1 MPCFM
6 EENLHRPLGEIL
18 PVIQDGIMKHS
29 SYFGVETWKNPA
41 DAWVYQEII
50 FETQPDVIVEIG
62 NNRGGSTLMLAHLC
76 DLIGKGRV
84 IGLDLSHATV
94 PDRVKAHP
102 RITLIE
108 GDACGKVAEVAALIG
123 ENDQVM
129 IIEDSSHT
137 YENTLN
143 VLRTYAHFVTPG
155 CYFIV
160 EDSVCHHGLPEG
172 PSPGPY
178 EAIETFVGEQSGFG
192 IDRER
197 EHFILTWNPKGY
209 LKRLEGKYEASGRP
223 LIPPAA
229 GPSTTAK
236 VLKLLLPPVI
246 TLVLA
251 RLFGRR
257 GDKSSL

>member
-1 MPCFM
+1 MPCLM
-6 EENLHRPLGEIL
+6 EENLHRPLSEIL
-18 PVIQDGIMKHS
+18 PIIQDGIMKKS
-29 SYFGVETWKNPA
+29 SYFGVKTLKNPA
-41 DAWVYQEII
+41 DAWVYQEIL

-62 NNRGGSTLMLAHLC
+62 TNCGGSTLMLAHLC

-94 PDRVKAHP
+94 PERVKTHP

-108 GDACGKVAEVAALIG
+108 GDACGKVGEIAALIA
-123 ENDQVM
+123 ENERIMV
-129 IIEDSSHT
+129 IEDSSHT
-137 YENTLN
+137 YGNTLN

-178 EAIETFVGEQSGFG
+178 EAIETFVGELSGFI

-197 EHFILTWNPKGY
+197 EHLVVTWNPKGF

-223 LIPPAA
+223 LF
-229 GPSTTAK
+229 PSAEGHGGMVK
-236 VLKLLLPPVI
+236 LLKLLLPPII
-246 TLVLA
+246 TMA
-251 RLFGRR
+251 FSRLLRRSGRNQ
-257 GDKSSL
+257 G